1 MRARVLAAALILT
14 AGAVSAQ
21 QGPAQ
26 FSREWYLQF
35 AGPYSA
41 PIEPFRI
48 VGNIHYVGGANIAS
62 YLITTP
68 QGHILIDTGMNEMHD
83 VIKNSVAKLG
93 FKTSDIEIMLSSHAH
108 FDHIDGHALMQ
119 RLTGAQVMAMTG
131 DAQAL
136 ESGKDNSA
144 LGAIGW
150 EPVKVSRVLKHGD
163 TVSLGGTTLRA
174 LHTPGHT
181 QGATT
186 WITTVEDK
194 GRSYTVAF
202 LGGTTP
208 NGGVPLFNNPRHQN
222 VIEDTQ
228 RTFKTLKAEKVP
240 DIYLVGTPAGH
251 VCRQGRSHQGR
262 GHAASAP
269 ERRSLDEANYRG
281 RSQLP
286 EASCGGARKNGA
298 VRGGGSGSGPGWLA
312 RRLWPHPEL
321 T

>member
-1 MRARVLAAALILT
+1 MRVPVSIAALLV
-14 AGAVSAQ
+14 AGAVVSAQ

-26 FSREWYLQF
+26 FSEEWYQQF
-35 AGPYSA
+35 RGAYSA
-41 PIEPFRI
+41 PVEPFRI

-62 YLITTP
+62 YLIATP
-68 QGHILIDTGMNEMHD
+68 QGHILIDTGMKEMHE

-93 FKTSDIEIMLSSHAH
+93 FKTADIKIMLSSHAH
-108 FDHIDGHALMQ
+108 FDHIEGHALMKK
-119 RLTGAQVMAMTG
+119 LTGAQVMAMMG

-136 ESGKDNSA
+136 EAGKDNSA

-150 EPVKVSRVLKHGD
+150 EPVKIDRVLKHGD

-186 WITTVEDK
+186 WITTVQDK
-194 GRSYTVAF
+194 GRTYTVGF

-208 NGGVPLFNNPRHQN
+208 NGGVALFDNPRHKN

-240 DIYLVGTPAGH
+240 DIYLVGHPQAMFAGK
-251 VCRQGRSHQGR
+251 VDRIKAG
-262 GHAASAP
+262 
-269 ERRSLDEANYRG
+269 ET
-281 RSQLP
+281 
-286 EASCGGARKNGA
+286 
-298 VRGGGSGSGPGWLA
+298 
-312 RRLWPHPEL
+312 PHPLLNGEAWTKQIADGEAGFVKRVAEERAKL
-321 T
+321 KR